1 MLIDAEDPVL
11 VAVERDRLAMRLEI
25 FARRLKVVEGR
36 FRLDELQVHQA
47 AGGVVDIDEQGGLRP
62 AILEPPVLGTVDL
75 HQFAQTIASRPRLVD
90 ALQPVFPPNP
100 KPGADHPLPQRL
112 DAEIQAV
119 NLGQLLGRQ
128 GRTKIG
134 IALAH
139 DGQHGLAEH
148 RTKSTV
154 AGPAT
159 LARNQTLC
167 TVSSERIEQP
177 VNLPSSNPDQ
187 PGGVLDR

>member
-1 MLIDAEDPVL
+1 ML
-11 VAVERDRLAMRLEI
+11 VAVERDWLAMRLEI

-47 AGGVVDIDEQGGLRP
+47 AGGIVDIDEQGGLRP
-62 AILEPPVLGTVDL
+62 AILKPPMLGTVDL
-75 HQFAQTIASRPRLVD
+75 YQLSQTIASQPRLVD

-100 KPGADHPLPQRL
+100 KTGADHPLPQRL
-112 DAEIQAV
+112 DAEIQAM

-134 IALAH
+134 VTLTH
-139 DGQHGLAEH
+139 DGQHGLAKH
-148 RTKSTV
+148 RTKSPV

-159 LARNQTLC
+159 LSRNHTFRTAR
-167 TVSSERIEQP
+167 SERVEQP
-177 VNLPSSNPDQ
+177 VDLPSSNTDQ
-187 PGGVLDR
+187 PGGILDR